1 MAINDFFMKKLPFK
15 KKNYDEIIAVDA
27 LTESN
32 CCFLAIKMTPW
43 CVMPQGGAGAPKWW
57 LGRLVFET
65 KLLNEGSAEFH
76 AAPCV
81 SRQGAVGG
89 AAPCSL
95 HVAVPDGAGP
105 VALESRFHL
114 GGRVLGAGCY

>member
-76 AAPCV
+76 AAPC
-81 SRQGAVGG
+81 
-89 AAPCSL
+89 SL
-95 HVAVPDGAGP
+95 HVAVPDGAGS

-114 GGRVLGAGCY
+114 GDRVLDPECY